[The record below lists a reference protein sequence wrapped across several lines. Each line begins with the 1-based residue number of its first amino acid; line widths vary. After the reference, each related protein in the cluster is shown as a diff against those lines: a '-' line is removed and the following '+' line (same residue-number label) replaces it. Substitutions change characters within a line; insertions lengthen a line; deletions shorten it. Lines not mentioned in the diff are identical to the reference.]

1 MEKTMLSGVKPPFCP
16 GCSNVSSVKYLSK
29 ALTECGYN
37 PLDVVMVSDIGCSGL
52 VDPLFNT
59 HTIHG
64 LHGRSAALAT
74 GVVLGMENPNK
85 KVVVIQGDG
94 GATIG
99 LQHLLEAARRNIDM
113 TLIVMNNLIYGM
125 TGGQISGLSTNE
137 FKTEKNS
144 GDNAPPYDVCQLA
157 HQAGASFATRVNQ
170 PKNITKKLVEAFKTP
185 GFSLVE
191 ISSLCQPYG
200 AKKIEQLTNWSKEEI
215 VLKNNNPL
223 VRIKSKPTDTLL
235 HNSMFLEPMFESS
248 IKEKIGIAIAG
259 SAGGGVQSAAKLLA
273 QAGIVSG
280 LSASMKGEYPITV
293 GTGFSVAEVILSK
306 KEINY
311 TGLEKPDVFII
322 VSDNGL
328 VKVQNRIDEN
338 SHLYMDSGVSV
349 PEHLNAHR
357 FAFNKL
363 VGKKGAALCAISYW
377 IEESGLLELDALR
390 AVAKRHKHQA
400 EFLKAI
406 DSSSGLA
413 LSRLTE
419 PMN

>member
-1 MEKTMLSGVKPPFCP
+1 MEKTMLSGVKAPFCP

-29 ALTECGYN
+29 ALTECGYD

-74 GVVLGMENPNK
+74 GVVLGMQNPNK

-99 LQHLLEAARRNIDM
+99 LQHLLEASRRNIDM

-137 FKTEKNS
+137 FKTEKRIA
-144 GDNAPPYDVCQLA
+144 DDAPPYDVCQLA
-157 HQAGASFATRVNQ
+157 HLAGASFVTRVNQ
-170 PKNITKKLVEAFKTP
+170 PKSITEKLVEAFKTP

-200 AKKIEQLTNWSKEEI
+200 AKKIEQLTNWSKEEV

-223 VRIKSKPTDTLL
+223 VQIKPKETDTLL
-235 HNSMFLEPMFESS
+235 RKNMFLEPMFESS
-248 IKEKIGIAIAG
+248 IKGKVGVAIAG

-273 QAGIVSG
+273 QAGILSG

-306 KEINY
+306 EEINY

-328 VKVQNRIDEN
+328 NKVQSRIDKN
-338 SHLYMDSGVSV
+338 SRVYMDSGVIV
-349 PEHLNAHR
+349 PEHLNAQI
-357 FAFNKL
+357 FDFTKL
-363 VGKKGAALCAISYW
+363 AGKKGSALCAISHW
-377 IEESGLLELDALR
+377 IEESGLMDLNGLR
-390 AVAKRHKHQA
+390 EAAKRHKHHA
-400 EFLKAI
+400 EFLHVI
-406 DSSSGLA
+406 DSASGLS
-413 LSRLTE
+413 LSYLT
-419 PMN
+419 